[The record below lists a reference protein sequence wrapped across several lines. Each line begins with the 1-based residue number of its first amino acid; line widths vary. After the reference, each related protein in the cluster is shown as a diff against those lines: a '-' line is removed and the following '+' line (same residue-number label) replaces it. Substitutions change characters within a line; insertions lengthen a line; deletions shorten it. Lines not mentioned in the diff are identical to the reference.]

1 MALFQN
7 SPKNFEFCSVVLIGI
22 AFVLFSAV
30 PVFSTTFVVD
40 RIDDDPASSSC
51 TNASN
56 DCSLRGAISKANLT
70 AEQDE
75 IILPSAFFYLTV
87 SGANEDNNATG
98 DLDVTSDMIF
108 TGQGMVGTVI
118 NGSDLDR
125 VFHVQNGAAAI
136 FRNLAVMNGRTEL
149 KGAGIYQ
156 VGGSL
161 TIENCMILGNDAW
174 GVTSFG
180 GGIHC
185 TGALLISDSQIRE
198 NNAGDPGNMASG
210 GTGGGVYVVG
220 NSFTITRCIVAFNKA
235 RFGGGLHAREAN
247 GEISYS
253 TFVNNAVY
261 EEGGGGYLEDT
272 TSSIMNSTFRD
283 NDGGQMGGGLFV
295 GDFLSSN
302 SSTTILN
309 STFSNNIA
317 RGGGGL
323 YVHSGTMDLSFVTV
337 TENKADHSDIWLIGD
352 GGGLY
357 KNSSPTAVVR
367 IKNSILGGNSDGSS
381 GFGLPVHPDCSGDII
396 SMGGNIF
403 GNTSGCTGYTEEDD
417 VNVDPNLS
425 PLADNGGLTW
435 THSLAADSPAIDF
448 CFECTDVG
456 GSPVKFDQRDVERPY
471 FKVYACDS
479 GAYESEYGSVWGSSC
494 PDCTGDTVV
503 IENHTV
509 VAGDTCN
516 CTAAVSTI
524 LGPNFTVESRGS
536 FTVNSPNITI
546 KPEVRINQNAYFKT
560 NQTAP

>member
-1 MALFQN
+1 MTN
-7 SPKNFEFCSVVLIGI
+7 
-22 AFVLFSAV
+22 
-30 PVFSTTFVVD
+30 
-40 RIDDDPASSSC
+40 PASSPC

-87 SGANEDNNATG
+87 SGASEDNNATG

-125 VFHVQNGAAAI
+125 VFHVRNGATVK

-185 TGALLISDSQIRE
+185 TGALAISDSQIRE
-198 NNAGDPGNMASG
+198 NNAGNPESMASG
-210 GTGGGVYVVG
+210 GTGGGVYVKG
-220 NSFTITRCIVAFNKA
+220 NSFTFTRCFVASNKA
-235 RFGGGLHAREAN
+235 RFGGGLHAREAS

-253 TFVNNAVY
+253 TFVGNAVY

-272 TSSIMNSTFRD
+272 TTSIRNSTFRD
-283 NDGGQMGGGLFV
+283 NDGGQMGGGLFI

-309 STFSNNIA
+309 STFSNNLA

-323 YVHSGTMDLSFVTV
+323 YVHSGTTDLSFVTI
-337 TENKADHSDIWLIGD
+337 TANKADASDVFLILH

-357 KNSSPTAVVR
+357 KSLSPTAAVR
-367 IKNSILGGNSDGSS
+367 IKNSIIAGNTDAAGAW
-381 GFGLPVHPDCSGDII
+381 GTAKYPDCSGDII
-396 SMGGNIF
+396 SLGGNII
-403 GNTSGCTGYTEEDD
+403 GDTRGCTGFTENDD
-417 VNVDPNLS
+417 INVDPNLS
-425 PLADNGGLTW
+425 PLVDNGGLTW
-435 THSLAADSPAIDF
+435 THALTADSPAIDF
-448 CFECTDVG
+448 CFQCTDVG

-516 CTAAVSTI
+516 CNAAVSAI

-536 FTVNSPNITI
+536 FTINSPNITI
-546 KPEVRINQNAYFKT
+546 KPEVRINQNAFFNT
-560 NQTAP
+560 NQTTP